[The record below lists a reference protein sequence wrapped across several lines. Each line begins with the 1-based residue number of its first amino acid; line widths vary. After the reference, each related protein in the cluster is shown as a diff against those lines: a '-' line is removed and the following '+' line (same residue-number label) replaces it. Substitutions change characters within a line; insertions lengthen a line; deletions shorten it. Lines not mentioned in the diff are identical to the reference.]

1 MFASALPISLYEPT
15 YKPQRTREL
24 VFAPSP
30 SQSVLPLRAERHSA
44 DDRTHVEQTL
54 YAHHTSDR
62 HTAHGHRP
70 ATHPAQR
77 SRFPRAVFSPAH
89 SNHLCKTKQ
98 ENLLEEQ
105 LLRRRSVLGQHRRP
119 KVADDVTPAL

>member
-30 SQSVLPLRAERHSA
+30 SQSVLPLRAERRSA

-62 HTAHGHRP
+62 HTAHGRRP

-89 SNHLCKTKQ
+89 SNFVQNET
-98 ENLLEEQ
+98 
-105 LLRRRSVLGQHRRP
+105 RSIVV
-119 KVADDVTPAL
+119 VAAPHVAAQFVMQRLDAPVWD